1 MRTNTVPLVGLLLC
15 ALWSVGCEQDGS
27 LHARKVVREQHGP
40 EVAKMLLKDL
50 QSHRVGL
57 RRAAAL
63 LAPGFVRATGT
74 EQEVGMR
81 KAMKIARGT
90 KKGISELVISPMSFL
105 AVIDRNGVVIAR
117 DLEPDAMKGMNLA
130 KQFPSVAH
138 ALAGREDYEVGE
150 FENPKDPKN
159 PSVSI
164 VMAAPARYQGEV
176 VGAVVLG
183 IPLWRMA
190 QRMSR
195 QLQMEYLG
203 DNGPAV
209 LWVYL
214 YRGDKL
220 HHHGTSPGLDELV
233 PDAKAR
239 AAGLAKSSGGYTGG
253 VSQHSAWYGY
263 GVRPLRVLGPDT
275 GAVIFRMDP
284 KS

>member
-1 MRTNTVPLVGLLLC
+1 MLPASFLGVFLC
-15 ALWSVGCEQDGS
+15 AGLFNVGCDKDGS
-27 LHARKVVREQHGP
+27 AHARKVVREQHGP
-40 EVAKMLLKDL
+40 EVANILLKDL
-50 QSHRVGL
+50 QNHRVGL

-63 LAPGFVRATGT
+63 LAPGFVRATGE

-81 KAMKIARGT
+81 KAMKIVRGT

-105 AVIDRNGVVIAR
+105 AVVDRNGVVIAR
-117 DLEPDAMKGMNLA
+117 DVEPDTMKGMDLA
-130 KQFPSVAH
+130 KQFPSVAQ
-138 ALAGREDYEVGE
+138 ALAGTEGFELGE
-150 FENPKDPKN
+150 FENPKDPEN

-164 VMAAPARYQGEV
+164 VMAAPARYKGEV

-203 DNGPAV
+203 DKGPAV

-233 PDAKAR
+233 PDGKAR
-239 AAGLAKSSGGYTGG
+239 VAGLSKSPGGFTGG
-253 VSQHSAWYGY
+253 VNQHSAWYGY

-284 KS
+284 QK